1 MASFKVQETRNQITV
16 EVSLQEAPAGLR
28 VKNKRSVTKLDVM
41 KHLGKLGIAI
51 GKCTKEMTLSN
62 FGKSPVLNGTFTFEV
77 PGAVNVA
84 TKNEEVKNEEVKNE
98 EVKNEETTQE
108 EEKQDLPLA
117 KEVTK
122 VSRRSRRKRAK
133 SEEATS

>member
-1 MASFKVQETRNQITV
+1 MASFKIQETHNQITV

-28 VKNKRSVTKLDVM
+28 VQNKRSVTKLDVM

-84 TKNEEVKNEEVKNE
+84 TKNEEVKNK
-98 EVKNEETTQE
+98 ETTQE